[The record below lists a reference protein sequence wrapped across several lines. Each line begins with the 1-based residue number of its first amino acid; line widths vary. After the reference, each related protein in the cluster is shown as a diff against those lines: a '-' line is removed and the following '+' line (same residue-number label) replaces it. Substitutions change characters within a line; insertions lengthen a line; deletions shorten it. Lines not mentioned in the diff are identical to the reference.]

1 MSSLKITND
10 ILLAVPQ
17 RFPDS
22 RVWRNN
28 RLVARDA
35 KRTISAGVDG
45 QADISGILAPK
56 GKRLEIEVKAG
67 KDRSS
72 DAQRDFGAMITRA
85 GGVYVIV
92 CTDHRTVAKEA
103 DLALIEGGYGVV
115 LGVESLLLWLDAFV

>member
-1 MSSLKITND
+1 LTSTALTND
-10 ILLAVPQ
+10 ILLKIPQ

-56 GKRLEIEVKAG
+56 GKRLEIEVKFG

-72 DAQRDFGAMITRA
+72 DVQRNFGTMITRA
-85 GGVYVIV
+85 GGIYIIV
-92 CTDHRTVAKEA
+92 CTDERTCMKECLFA
-103 DLALIEGGYGVV
+103 IDGGYGVV
-115 LGVESLLLWLDAFV
+115 LGTEELMLLLDTFV